1 MRFVEEGF
9 CLSERRACEL
19 LEVARSTL
27 RYLSHPSESSDV
39 RERLRTLAAQ
49 RPRFGYRRL
58 HVFLRREGWVVNHK
72 RIYRLYCEEGLT
84 VRRRRRVHRV
94 QAPRVPLPA
103 PSAPNVRWSMDFMSD
118 TLRDGRGFRTLNVL
132 DEYTRE
138 CLAIEV
144 DFSLPAARVVRVLER
159 IALQRGL
166 PQVLVS
172 DNGPE
177 FTSRAMGAW
186 AFRNGVRQHFIEPGK
201 PMQNA
206 FTESFNGKV
215 RDECLGTHWFTSLG
229 DARWTI
235 EPWRKDYNA
244 VRPHSSLGGLAPEEF
259 ARRRSGEISRAVV

>member
-1 MRFVEEGF
+1 M
-9 CLSERRACEL
+9 SERRACEL

-27 RYLSHPSESSDV
+27 RYLSHPLEVPEV

-58 HVFLRREGWVVNHK
+58 HIFLRREGWSVNHK
-72 RIYRLYCEEGLT
+72 RVYRLYREEGLT
-84 VRRRRRVHRV
+84 VRRRRRTRRA
-94 QAPRVPLPA
+94 QAPRTPLPE
-103 PSAPNVRWSMDFMSD
+103 PSGPTVRWSMDFMAD
-118 TLRDGRGFRTLNVL
+118 TLREGRRFRTFNVV
-132 DEYTRE
+132 DDFTRE

-159 IALQRGL
+159 IAAQRGL

-177 FTSRAMGAW
+177 FTSRAMDAW
-186 AFRNGVRQHFIEPGK
+186 AFRSGVRQHFIEPGK
-201 PMQNA
+201 PVQNA
-206 FTESFNGKV
+206 FVESFNGKC
-215 RDECLGTHWFTSLG
+215 RDECLDPHWFSSLG

-235 EPWRKDYNA
+235 EAWRKDYNA

-259 ARRRSGEISRAVV
+259 ARRHREEISRAAV